1 MCGIA
6 GYLSGQG
13 GAFDTAATLRRMA
26 DAIAHRGPDATGMWR
41 DDDATVGLAHNRLAI
56 LDLSPA
62 GAQPMLSAD
71 GRWAVS
77 FNGEIYNFEA
87 LKARLPG
94 TAWRSQS
101 DTEVLVE
108 LIASLG
114 VRDTLEL
121 LNGMFAFAAWDRQER
136 KLWLARDRLGEK
148 PLYMGWSGS
157 TFLFGSELKALMAF
171 GGFERRID
179 RVALGLYL
187 DFGYVPAP
195 YAIFAGIEKLP
206 PGHFAVVDAAAASG
220 TRIETLPYW
229 TAPLPTPDAAYAG
242 EDLDALIE
250 NAVVLR
256 MRSDVPMGAFLS
268 GGIDSSVVTALMQKN
283 SARPVRTFS
292 IGFTEAQFDESAG
305 AAAVAAHLGTDHML
319 LQVTPADAL
328 ATIPSLP
335 DVYDE
340 PFADSSQIPT
350 LLLARLARAHVTVAL
365 SGDGGDE
372 LFTGY
377 ARYLVFD
384 DIWKRLGPVPQPLR
398 AAAAQAV
405 GSLAGIGR
413 SLAPSSVRQLMSP
426 ERVTKMARCLK
437 ARDAQGF
444 YEALLTVRD
453 RADDRRGTSL
463 DRPIVLDQ
471 FDIGKDFASPELG
484 MGYLDTRLYLPDDI
498 LVKVD
503 RATMAVALEGR
514 IPLLDHRIVEAA
526 ARLPIEQR
534 IVGGIGKQVLRRILY
549 RHVPAELVDRPKQ
562 GFAVPLADW
571 LRGPLRDWAEALLA
585 IRSHAVA
592 DALDW
597 GEVDRLWA
605 SHLSGT
611 DRSARLWSILMLQA
625 WVARWSPA

>member
-13 GAFDTAATLRRMA
+13 SAFDTAATLRRMA
-26 DAIAHRGPDATGMWR
+26 DAIAHRGPDGTGTWR
-41 DDDATVGLAHNRLAI
+41 DDQAAVGLAHNRLAI

-87 LKARLPG
+87 LRARLPG
-94 TAWRSQS
+94 TAWSSQS

-114 VRDTLEL
+114 VQETLGL
-121 LNGMFAFAAWDRQER
+121 LNGMFAFAAWDRQAR

-171 GGFERRID
+171 DGFERRID

-195 YAIFAGIEKLP
+195 YSIFAGIEKLP
-206 PGHFAVVDAAAASG
+206 AGRFAVVDAADVPG
-220 TRIETLPYW
+220 TRIATMPYW
-229 TAPLPTPDAAYAG
+229 TAPLPAPDAAYTG
-242 EDLDALIE
+242 DDLDALIE

-268 GGIDSSVVTALMQKN
+268 GGIDSSVVTALMQVN
-283 SARPVRTFS
+283 STRPVRTFS
-292 IGFTEAQFDESAG
+292 IGFAEAQYDESGG
-305 AAAVAAHLGTDHML
+305 AAAVAQHLGTDHML
-319 LQVTPADAL
+319 LRVTPADAL

-377 ARYLVFD
+377 ARHLVFD

-413 SLAPSSVRQLMSP
+413 RLAPSSVRQLMSP
-426 ERVTKMARCLK
+426 DRVTKMARCLK
-437 ARDAQGF
+437 ARDPQGF

-453 RADDRRGTSL
+453 RADDRRGARL

-471 FDIGKDFASPELG
+471 FDIGQDFASPELG
-484 MGYLDTRLYLPDDI
+484 MGYLDMRLYLPDDI

-526 ARLPIEQR
+526 ARLPMEQR
-534 IVGGIGKQVLRRILY
+534 IVGGIGKQALRRNLY

-585 IRSHAVA
+585 NRSHAVA

-597 GEVDRLWA
+597 DEVDRLWA
-605 SHLSGT
+605 SHLSGA

-625 WVARWSPA
+625 WVGRWNPA